1 MSNNQ
6 FQVFNPSPSLLNPTG
21 YSSANGTGI
30 TGPQGAQGPV
40 GPQGSGVSGAS
51 LSLSSLISATGVFS
65 NLLASTGTFSN
76 LFFTSASGTSLA
88 IGTLTGGSA
97 AFTSLTLNGQAINA
111 ANSTGSF
118 ISLYASTGSFNT
130 LITTGSGTFAQL
142 YGAVNTLDDSNGN
155 LIANTLSA
163 RTGASLPSLTGTSLA
178 YGTGTFTTL
187 LANSGTFTTL
197 LANSGTFTTLL
208 ANSGTFSS
216 LYSTTAG
223 FNSVISSTG
232 SFTQLNATG
241 ANINALT
248 GAVSTHTSVIGATG
262 LFVNLI
268 SGSGTFT
275 QLNATGAYFYGLS
288 GATSTHTTY
297 IGGTGLFINLISGS
311 GTFTQLN
318 STGASINSITGS
330 SLTYTSVRAGT
341 GAFTS
346 LTSTS
351 GTFTTV
357 NANSI
362 LLNGVPVSTAQSSTF
377 SSLTAGTGTFTSLF
391 AGTGVF
397 TSTVQAQSLSLT
409 GAASASSFSALQNVV
424 AANQKIALTYD
435 PTLGCQ
441 VYDLVNGA
449 NWLLQ
454 GNTTAG
460 SVHTIN
466 TILDDGSGHMSVS
479 PGTASPS
486 KLSLYGGIANPTG
499 FFYGFGAYNGAVQYN
514 SQNAHTWFTQA
525 TPTGAQ
531 TQLMNLS
538 QSGALTTKS
547 GTTLDDGLGNQ
558 TLSGSLFLGGSG
570 IFSQSSQGTSIDPVF
585 GNVKFK
591 PGAAS
596 TAASWQVV
604 GATGTANLSVYNA
617 GIVQTSHSTLD
628 HGSGNLTINGT
639 GTLYPLQV
647 NTSSQNLLTNF
658 LAPNMVV
665 NGITQFLFGRT
676 NANNDAATLLYTN
689 VAGGPGTSNTVA
701 LRLQN
706 NSKQITLDGNG
717 KLYTTNSVLDDGS
730 GNLTAPGTGTFGQL
744 RVGTGSFTSLS
755 ASGVAFG
762 TGSFAALTGTSLSIA
777 NLSSTSISGNTL
789 ALTGSATASQATV
802 GSLNVQFAGA
812 FQTLNIA
819 ASTNSAPGLTGSS
832 AGDTIFQQLFSS
844 SNSAMRFGFANGT
857 IPALNLL
864 PGNVVSTAN
873 STLDNGL
880 GITIYNT
887 SSVGPPATGT
897 RSQGTRLVLN
907 PSLTGTYLDYALG
920 VDNGSMW
927 SSVPSGASSWYW
939 YSGGSGAS
947 PVASLLG
954 NGNFS
959 ASQLVS
965 GSGVIAT
972 GNLSTSANLVFNSGS
987 GTIQAPSKTLTL
999 PSASGQLA
1007 LVSQLVPNNFNVFT
1021 VTFAAASTNWS
1032 FTSMASSSGTNI
1044 GLSGT
1049 SIVLQPGTYDV
1060 SASYFNIGVASL
1072 SQTTIQTGSTS
1083 GSFNVLGSLKTQS
1096 FFNSSGS
1103 NQPASMSS
1111 EGVVIV
1117 STASSFSLQFGASVG
1132 TIVAS
1137 SSGSVYIRQIA

>member
-1 MSNNQ
+1 MRP
-6 FQVFNPSPSLLNPTG
+6 VRPVA
-21 YSSANGTGI
+21 SSACTRPPARS
-30 TGPQGAQGPV
+30 T
-40 GPQGSGVSGAS
+40 
-51 LSLSSLISATGVFS
+51 T
-65 NLLASTGTFSN
+65 LLA
-76 LFFTSASGTSLA
+76 
-88 IGTLTGGSA
+88 
-97 AFTSLTLNGQAINA
+97 
-111 ANSTGSF
+111 
-118 ISLYASTGSFNT
+118 
-130 LITTGSGTFAQL
+130 TGSGTFTQL

-163 RTGASLPSLTGTSLA
+163 RTGAFLPSLTGTSLA

-187 LANSGTFTTL
+187 LANSGTFTSL
-197 LANSGTFTTLL
+197 YANSGTFTTLL

-216 LYSTTAG
+216 LYSTTAT
-223 FNSVISSTG
+223 FSSVLSGTG

-241 ANINALT
+241 GYINALT
-248 GAVSTHTSVIGATG
+248 GTVSTHTSVIGATG
-262 LFVNLI
+262 LFTNLI

-297 IGGTGLFINLISGS
+297 IGGTGLFVNLISGT

-330 SLTYTSVRAGT
+330 SLSFTSLRAGT
-341 GAFTS
+341 GTFTS

-362 LLNGVPVSTAQSSTF
+362 LLNGVPVSTTQSSTF

-397 TSTVQAQSLSLT
+397 TSNVQAQSLSLT
-409 GAASASSFSALQNVV
+409 GAATASSFSALQNVV

-466 TILDDGSGHMSVS
+466 SILDDGAGHMSVS

-525 TPTGAQ
+525 TSTGAQ

-547 GTTLDDGLGNQ
+547 GTTLDDGSGNQ

-628 HGSGNLTINGT
+628 
-639 GTLYPLQV
+639 
-647 NTSSQNLLTNF
+647 
-658 LAPNMVV
+658 
-665 NGITQFLFGRT
+665 
-676 NANNDAATLLYTN
+676 
-689 VAGGPGTSNTVA
+689 
-701 LRLQN
+701 
-706 NSKQITLDGNG
+706 
-717 KLYTTNSVLDDGS
+717 DGS

-762 TGSFAALTGTSLSIA
+762 TGSFAALTGTSLSIS
-777 NLSSTSISGNTL
+777 NLTSSTSISGNTL
-789 ALTGSATASQATV
+789 ALTGSASVLYAATV
-802 GSLNVQFAGA
+802 GSLNVQFGGA
-812 FQTLNIA
+812 FQTLNVVA
-819 ASTNSAPGLTGSS
+819 ATNSAPGLTGASV
-832 AGDTIFQQLFSS
+832 GDTVFQQLYNN

-857 IPALNLL
+857 VPALNLL

-873 STLDNGL
+873 STLDNGT

-887 SSVGPPATGT
+887 SSVGPPASGT
-897 RSQGTRLVLN
+897 RSSGTRLVLN

-1007 LVSQLVPNNFNVFT
+1007 LVSQLVPNNFNAFAI
-1021 VTFAAASTNWS
+1021 TFAAASTNFS
-1032 FTSMASSSGTNI
+1032 FVSMASSTGTTI

-1049 SIVLQPGTYDV
+1049 SILLPVGTYDV
-1060 SASYFNIGVASL
+1060 CQNYYNVGVASL
-1072 SQTTIQTGSTS
+1072 SQTQVNTSTTS
-1083 GSFNVLGSLKTQS
+1083 GSFNVVGSLKSQS
-1096 FFNSSGS
+1096 FYNASGG
-1103 NQPASMSS
+1103 NQPASFSS
-1111 EGVVIV
+1111 EGVVVV
-1117 STASSFSLQFGASVG
+1117 STPSSFTLQFGTSVG